1 MWHLPPWTNTSNN
14 IFIFNCKRKTM
25 GSDLVRRGDRLD
37 DEAAVGIN
45 VSWKYFLI
53 LRLSSGRY
61 GLIVGP

>member
-1 MWHLPPWTNTSNN
+1 
-14 IFIFNCKRKTM
+14 M

-37 DEAAVGIN
+37 DEAAGGIN
-45 VSWKYFLI
+45 VCWKYFLI

>member
-1 MWHLPPWTNTSNN
+1 
-14 IFIFNCKRKTM
+14 M

-53 LRLSSGRY
+53 LRSSGGRY

>member
-1 MWHLPPWTNTSNN
+1 
-14 IFIFNCKRKTM
+14 M

-37 DEAAVGIN
+37 DEAVGIN